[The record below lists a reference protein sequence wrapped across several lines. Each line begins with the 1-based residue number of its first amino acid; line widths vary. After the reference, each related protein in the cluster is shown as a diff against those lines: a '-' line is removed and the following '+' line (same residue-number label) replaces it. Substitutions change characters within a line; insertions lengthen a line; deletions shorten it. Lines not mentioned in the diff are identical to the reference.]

1 MSLSIFLPLLCDD
14 LAHQIPFQEAL
25 HTPSASGTGTLA
37 SPPLMLK
44 HQTAVYFPPPH
55 KWIIP
60 CSEIPHHAGTSSS
73 ICFRNQFAVSQMS
86 QVTTGSY
93 LRTYV
98 TMEII
103 KTPQRHSNIWKPLYI
118 LIIHKARL
126 NLALKMIR
134 TPSSFRKLRHGSP
147 KIPSSIKNCT
157 MYKLVHRL
165 VKQVISIVITRS
177 LFCRLYCWFSI
188 SLWCHNSPSCICYY
202 AYILLIVSVR
212 LFKMLFCL

>member
-1 MSLSIFLPLLCDD
+1 MAGFQIKKQLFWNSKVSCRFIDILQPTISNVKLLQCHCIFLTSLSFFLPLLCDD

-25 HTPSASGTGTLA
+25 HTPSASGTGTLV

-93 LRTYV
+93 LQTYV
-98 TMEII
+98 TMKII
-103 KTPQRHSNIWKPLYI
+103 KTPQRHSNIE
-118 LIIHKARL
+118 
-126 NLALKMIR
+126 NLCIFL
-134 TPSSFRKLRHGSP
+134 PS
-147 KIPSSIKNCT
+147 
-157 MYKLVHRL
+157 
-165 VKQVISIVITRS
+165 TR
-177 LFCRLYCWFSI
+177 
-188 SLWCHNSPSCICYY
+188 PD
-202 AYILLIVSVR
+202 
-212 LFKMLFCL
+212 